1 MVSSVISDENLDEV
15 KNRTNRVRDF
25 YQQDSTRETSHDDL
39 DLNRLWSSFWRNF
52 FERIAQSLTSPRLA
66 MFKPI
71 PNRSDVPRI
80 FYENAFDDP
89 LATFAVPEATPGRP
103 TKSEAKKSLASLLH
117 EHRLYLQKIAR
128 EGEISQELRRSAWTM
143 LLRILEEEEDVDV
156 PDAIPGV
163 DGKLFYTWKSGEH
176 YLDLEMFPDG
186 ETEFFYRNA
195 QSGRLWNLSS
205 RIDLPLP
212 REAASKLRLFRRV

>member
-1 MVSSVISDENLDEV
+1 MVGSVISGEILDEER
-15 KNRTNRVRDF
+15 NRTNRVRDF
-25 YQQDSTRETSHDDL
+25 YQQDGPRETSHDDL
-39 DLNRLWSSFWRNF
+39 DLNRLWSNWWRNS
-52 FERIAQSLTSPRLA
+52 FERIAQSLTSPWLA

-71 PNRSDVPRI
+71 PNRSYVPWI
-80 FYENAFDDP
+80 FYKHAFDDS
-89 LATFAVPEATPGRP
+89 LATFGVPEATPGRP
-103 TKSEAKKSLASLLH
+103 TESEAKKSLAGLLH

-128 EGEISQELRRSAWTM
+128 EGEISQELGRSAWTM
-143 LLRILEEEEDVDV
+143 LLKILFEEDVDV

-205 RIDLPLP
+205 RINVPLP